1 MSNVSTEQRL
11 RLVQQVRSR
20 YNENRYDMYNRER
33 ILYGRASYPE
43 ELEPGDPAVSGM
55 GPMDPSMPVSTFRLR
70 LLLAVLL
77 FAAVVAMDINQIDVS
92 GVTAEK
98 IIEAISMDYEDKI
111 DEWVAAF
118 SLGK

>member
-1 MSNVSTEQRL
+1 MSNVTTEQRL

-43 ELEPGDPAVSGM
+43 EPDPAAGM
-55 GPMDPSMPVSTFRLR
+55 EPVDPSMPVSTFRLR

-77 FAAVVAMDINQIDVS
+77 FAAVVAMDINKIDVS

-98 IIEAISMDYEDKI
+98 IMEAISMDYEDKI

-118 SLGK
+118 SDHSAPQR

>member
-1 MSNVSTEQRL
+1 MSNVTTEQRL

-20 YNENRYDMYNRER
+20 YNENRYDMYNREK

-43 ELEPGDPAVSGM
+43 ELDPAVAGM
-55 GPMDPSMPVSTFRLR
+55 EPMDPSMPVSTFRLR

-77 FAAVVAMDINQIDVS
+77 FAAVVAMDINEISIS

-98 IIEAISMDYEDKI
+98 IVEAISMDYEDKI

-118 SLGK
+118 SQSEPQR

>member
-1 MSNVSTEQRL
+1 
-11 RLVQQVRSR
+11 
-20 YNENRYDMYNRER
+20 
-33 ILYGRASYPE
+33 
-43 ELEPGDPAVSGM
+43 
-55 GPMDPSMPVSTFRLR
+55 
-70 LLLAVLL
+70 
-77 FAAVVAMDINQIDVS
+77 MDINQINVS